1 MCVANKKMQEQDK
14 QQLQEER
21 AGNSEIAQE
30 LTAQIIVT
38 QQQQLKEKESQESKM
53 GNHRAAA

>member
-1 MCVANKKMQEQDK
+1 MQEQDR

-53 GNHRAAA
+53 GNHRAAPRC